1 MYAHP
6 QQRVDYDTHV
16 LRRQAGAW
24 LRELR
29 TGHNLSQRDLARL
42 VGVEYYSFI
51 AQLEAGRGRVPPDRY
66 ETWARALGVNVQA
79 FTRRLMAYYDP
90 VTYKLLFGEPDF
102 SSEMAPLGGAP

>member
-6 QQRVDYDTHV
+6 QQGVDYDTHT

-29 TGHNLSQRDLARL
+29 TAQGLSQRDLARL
-42 VGVEYYSFI
+42 VGVEYYTFI

-66 ETWARALGVNVQA
+66 ETWARSLGVNVQA

-102 SSEMAPLGGAP
+102 SAAPSGEPLAV